1 MGKIT
6 IAPLIYNGMHEWY
19 VRFQLLP
26 KQGVSSVLNY
36 DATYLCKKEY
46 TLEQAIEWRDNRLKY
61 LEEKGLR
68 SAKANRRTLTYKKI
82 TTKLK

>member
-6 IAPLIYNGMHEWY
+6 IAPLIYNGHHEWY

-26 KQGVSSVLNY
+26 REGISSNY
-36 DATYLCKKEY
+36 NYEATYLCKKKY
-46 TLEQAIEWRDNRLKY
+46 TLEQAIEWRDARLKY

-68 SAKANRRTLTYKKI
+68 SAKTNRRTLTYKKI
-82 TTKLK
+82 TAN